1 MSARKETARKSAVSA
16 KQQVVD
22 HAPLF
27 CKTNYLLMLAG
38 GVIIAIG
45 MWLMSGGKSAD
56 PNVFDPNSVYSKT
69 RITIAPLLIV
79 LGLVVE
85 VYAIFKRSAPAAQRT
100 KS

>member
-1 MSARKETARKSAVSA
+1 MSAKNETVRKPAAATKH
-16 KQQVVD
+16 QVVD
-22 HAPLF
+22 QAPLF
-27 CKTNYLLMLAG
+27 GKTNYLLMLAG

-69 RITIAPLLIV
+69 RITVAPLLIV

-85 VYAIFKRSAPAAQRT
+85 VYAIFKRSAGAAQNT
-100 KS
+100 KN